1 MIILTSNMGI
11 NGKISLWIVMLFGC
25 SFLYSCK
32 KAQTESQSVKSTE
45 LAVISDPIDLD
56 LDQIILKGT
65 LKAIVDNSSTSYFIY
80 KGQPMGYEYELLSL
94 LANELGLKLEL
105 IITSNI
111 DEAFEK
117 LNSGEGDI
125 IAYTLTVTKDRRKKV
140 AFTKSHY
147 TVRQVLVQM
156 KPDNWRNM
164 KLHEI
169 EKLLIRNQVS
179 LIGKEVHVRGSSSYL
194 DRLRNLSNEIGG
206 DIIIL
211 EDQLNLETEA
221 LIKMVAQGEIKYTI
235 ADEDVAMVNA
245 TYYPDI
251 DIQTPI
257 SFPQQIAWA
266 LRRNAK
272 QLKDTIDWWIDKMK
286 RGPVYNVI
294 YTKYFKSP
302 RTTKLLAQSN
312 YASFSGDNLS
322 PYDDLIKVAADSLGW
337 DWRLFASMA
346 YQESKFD
353 ANVISWAGARGLMQM
368 MPATGLDYG
377 ANDLLNPEQNI
388 SAAVKYL
395 KYLNHTW
402 KDRVAHHSE
411 LIKFVLASYNV
422 GVGHVLDARALATKY
437 GKDPE
442 LWENVEEFL
451 LKKSQPKYFR
461 DPIVKSGY
469 CRGEEPVNYVKE
481 VLNRYQQYLQLIN
494 S

>member
-1 MIILTSNMGI
+1 MGVKG
-11 NGKISLWIVMLFGC
+11 NISFWTVVLFGC
-25 SFLYSCK
+25 SFMYSCN
-32 KAQTESQSVKSTE
+32 KAQIESPSVKSSE
-45 LAVISDPIDLD
+45 LAVISDPVDFDLD
-56 LDQIILKGT
+56 EIILNGT

-94 LANELGLKLEL
+94 LADELGLKLEL

-117 LNSGEGDI
+117 LNTGEGDI
-125 IAYTLTVTKDRRKKV
+125 IAYSLTVTKDRRKKV

-156 KPDNWRNM
+156 KPDNWRKM

-169 EKLLIRNQVS
+169 EKILIRNQVS
-179 LIGKEVHVRGSSSYL
+179 LIGKEIYVRGSSSYL
-194 DRLRNLSNEIGG
+194 DRLRNLSDEIGG

-235 ADEDVAMVNA
+235 ADEDIAMVNA
-245 TYYPDI
+245 TYYPNI

-266 LRRNAK
+266 LRRNSK

-302 RTTKLLAQSN
+302 RTTKILARSN

-322 PYDDLIKVAADSLGW
+322 PYDDLLKLAADSLGW
-337 DWRLFASMA
+337 DWRLFASQA
-346 YQESKFD
+346 YQESKFN
-353 ANVISWAGARGLMQM
+353 AKAISWAGARGLMQM

-377 ANDLLNPEQNI
+377 AKDLLNPEQNI
-388 SAAVKYL
+388 FAAIKFL
-395 KYLNHTW
+395 SYLNQTW
-402 KDRVAHHSE
+402 KDRVANQSD

-422 GVGHVLDARALATKY
+422 GVGHVIDARALATKY

-451 LKKSQPKYFR
+451 LKKSQPKYFK
-461 DPIVKSGY
+461 DPVVKSGY

-481 VLNRYQQYLQLIN
+481 ILKRYQQYLQLIN
-494 S
+494 N